1 MINVAPPL
9 LILDRDGV
17 INYDSDA
24 FIKSADEWQPIPGS
38 LAAIARFKRAGWQV
52 AVATNQSGIARGYY
66 DRAALSAMHRKL
78 HSLLFHEFGVVLDWV
93 CYAPYLTDQPNVAR
107 KPQPGMLRQIGITLN
122 RSIEQQIM
130 VGDTLA
136 DITAAQAAGMRP
148 LLVRTGKGE
157 RTLAQQPGLVN
168 QVAVYDDLA
177 AVAEAL
183 ISSQSE
189 QVR

>member
-1 MINVAPPL
+1 MPPL

-17 INYDSDA
+17 INFDSDA

-66 DRAALSAMHRKL
+66 DRLALRAMHLKL
-78 HSLLFHEFGVVLDWV
+78 DQLLASEFDVQLDWL
-93 CYAPYLTDQPNVAR
+93 CYAPYLSDQPNVAR
-107 KPQPGMLRQIGITLN
+107 KPHSGMLRQISLTLN
-122 RSIEQQIM
+122 RPLQQQIM

-136 DITAAQAAGMRP
+136 DVQAAQAAGMRP

-157 RTLAQQPGLVN
+157 RTLAEQPGLVK

-177 AVAEAL
+177 AVADAL
-183 ISSQSE
+183 LVTQSE
-189 QVR
+189 QAR

>member
-1 MINVAPPL
+1 MGHVMPPL

-17 INYDSDA
+17 INFDSDA

-66 DRAALSAMHRKL
+66 DRLALRAMHLKL
-78 HSLLFHEFGVVLDWV
+78 DQLLASEFDVQLDWL
-93 CYAPYLTDQPNVAR
+93 CYAPYLSDQPNVAR
-107 KPQPGMLRQIGITLN
+107 KPHSGMLRQISLTLN
-122 RSIEQQIM
+122 RPLQQQIM

-136 DITAAQAAGMRP
+136 DVQAAQAAGMRP
-148 LLVRTGKGE
+148 FLVRTGKGE
-157 RTLAQQPGLVN
+157 RTLAEQPGLVK

-177 AVAEAL
+177 AVADAL
-183 ISSQSE
+183 LVTQSE
-189 QVR
+189 QVG